1 MNDTHALVP
10 ITQQLPSKMVLAG
23 QIANHAA
30 ANHVFEDY
38 LSRKSDNTIVTQ
50 AAALSLFAQ
59 FLERAGV
66 TGLTGE
72 CLQRDPEC
80 WRGVTWGLVE
90 AFVKWLL
97 VEGFSISSV
106 NNRLSAVKTYA
117 RLAAKAGV
125 ISPADLALIKT
136 VSGYA
141 DKEAKR
147 VDERR
152 EVTRR
157 GRKKAEA
164 ITLTGEQAQ
173 MLKKRPDT
181 PQGRR
186 DALLMCLLLE
196 HGLRVGEIA
205 RLQVTDFDLKRGEL
219 RFYRPK
225 VNKVQRHKL
234 TPNTL
239 RAAKAYMN
247 QDAAAMGR
255 LILGTT
261 KTGRVSTLP
270 IDERGITKRVAHLAE
285 TVLGIE
291 GLSAHDCRHHW
302 ATDAARNKTD
312 PFSLQEAGGW
322 SSLAMPRRY
331 VKEAEIA
338 NQGVVLSVK

>member
-1 MNDTHALVP
+1 MNTTHSLVP
-10 ITQQLPSKMVLAG
+10 ITEHPPTALALAG
-23 QIANHAA
+23 QIANNVA
-30 ANHVFEDY
+30 ANHAFEDY

-72 CLQRDPEC
+72 CLQHDPEC

-97 VEGFSISSV
+97 AEGFSISSV

-117 RLAAKAGV
+117 RLATKAGV
-125 ISPADLALIKT
+125 ITVTDLALIRA

-147 VDERR
+147 MNERR
-152 EVTRR
+152 EVIRR
-157 GRKKAEA
+157 GHKKAEPL
-164 ITLTGEQAQ
+164 TLTHEQSKQ
-173 MLKKRPDT
+173 LKAHPDT

-186 DALLMCLLLE
+186 DRLLMSLLLE
-196 HGLRVGEIA
+196 HGLRVGEVA
-205 RLQVTDFDLKRGEL
+205 RLQVTDIDLKRGEL

-225 VNKVQRHKL
+225 VDKVQRHKL
-234 TPNTL
+234 TQNTL
-239 RAAKAYMN
+239 KAARAYMN

-261 KTGRVSTLP
+261 KTGAMSLLP
-270 IDERGITKRVAHLAE
+270 ISERGITKRVAYLGE
-285 TVLGIE
+285 NILGIS

-331 VKEAEIA
+331 VKEAEIS
-338 NQGVVLSVK
+338 NQGVVLSAN